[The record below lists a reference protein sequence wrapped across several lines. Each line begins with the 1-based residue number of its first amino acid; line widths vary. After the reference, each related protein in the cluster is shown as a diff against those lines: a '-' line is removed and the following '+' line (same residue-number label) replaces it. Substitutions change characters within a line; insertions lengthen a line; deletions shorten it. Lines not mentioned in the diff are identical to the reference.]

1 MPGKSFDVA
10 VVGGGPAGLAAAL
23 AVGRLNR
30 RAVVLEA
37 GTPRT
42 AHAPCYHNLLGFPE
56 GVSGR
61 RLLELG
67 RTHAERWGAVVQA
80 AAVTGGTTTNGVG
93 RDRIRLETTEGD
105 VAAAGVILATG
116 VKDRQPSC
124 GPLYDETGR
133 GIHYCAIC
141 DGRETAGEP
150 VAVVGR
156 DGHAVAMVGA
166 LRDFTDDL
174 HLLLDDETDELSRAE
189 RTTLAEWGVRVVPG
203 CLEAVTC
210 EDGRVRF
217 SRPSAGPVEFRHVF
231 LALGVVPRTD
241 VAEAI
246 GCALDG
252 DGYVRVDLPGMETSV
267 PFIHAAG
274 DCAAGLKQVTQAM
287 AEGERAAIALCRALR
302 EADGPAGSRGRA

>member
-1 MPGKSFDVA
+1 MKAESYDVA

-23 AVGRLNR
+23 AVGRMNR

-56 GVSGR
+56 GISGE
-61 RLLELG
+61 RLLEVG
-67 RTHAERWGAVVQA
+67 RTHAERWGAVILP
-80 AAVTGGTTTNGVG
+80 AAVTRGVTTNGVG
-93 RDRIRLETTEGD
+93 RDRFRLETTEGA

-124 GPLYDETGR
+124 GPLYAEIGR

-141 DGRETAGEP
+141 DGRGTAGET

-156 DGHAVAMVGA
+156 DAHAVAMVDA

-174 HLLLDDETDELSRAE
+174 HLLLDEDDGELPRADRKKLE
-189 RTTLAEWGVRVVPG
+189 EWGVRVVPG
-203 CLEAVTC
+203 CLEEVAC
-210 EDGRVRF
+210 EEGRVRF
-217 SRPSAGPVEFRHVF
+217 SRPAGGPIEFPHVF

-241 VAEAI
+241 VAESL
-246 GCALDG
+246 GCALD
-252 DGYVRVDLPGMETSV
+252 DEGYVTVELPGMESSV
-267 PFIHAAG
+267 DFVHAAG

-302 EADGPAGSRGRA
+302 ETDGPARAGD